1 MQLKDLNT
9 ERRNP
14 TTENLDEMSPLEIV
28 TAMNREDVGVPR
40 AIRRVLPQI
49 ARAVEI
55 VIERLGGGGRL
66 FYVGAGTSGRIGA
79 LDASECAPTFGIPQN
94 TVQFVI
100 AGGEKALV
108 RATESSEDSAEQ
120 GRIDLAARKVRK
132 KDVVIG
138 IAASGYTPYTIGAL
152 KYARSK
158 GAATIGV
165 ACNGGSELASTA
177 EIAIEV
183 DVGPEVLT
191 GSSRLKAGTAQK
203 MICNMISTAA
213 MAKLGY
219 VYSNLMINMRLK
231 NRKLRERGVFI
242 LETLAHVDRETA
254 VRTLER
260 ANMNLSVA
268 LVMLKSKTTRSEA
281 ARLLR
286 DAQGNVRK
294 ASRGARTTRQRTS
307 RAAK

>member
-1 MQLKDLNT
+1 MQLRELNT

-14 TTENLDEMSPLEIV
+14 KTEHLDEMSALEIV
-28 TAMNREDVGVPR
+28 TTMNQEDAGVPR
-40 AIRRVLPQI
+40 AIRRALPQI
-49 ARAVEI
+49 AQAVE
-55 VIERLGGGGRL
+55 VVVERLRAGGRL

-94 TVQFVI
+94 TVQCVI

-108 RATESSEDSAEQ
+108 RATESSEDSADQ
-120 GRIDLAARKVRK
+120 GRIDIAARKVGK
-132 KDVVIG
+132 KDVVVG

-158 GAATIGV
+158 GAAAIAV
-165 ACNGGSELASTA
+165 ACNGGSELASVA
-177 EIAIEV
+177 QISIEV

-231 NRKLRERGVFI
+231 NRKLRQRGLFI
-242 LETLAHVDRETA
+242 LETLAEVDRETA
-254 VRTLER
+254 LQALER
-260 ANMNLSVA
+260 ANMDLSVA
-268 LVMLKSKTTRSEA
+268 LVMLKSNVSRAQA

-286 DAQGNVRK
+286 DAHGNVRK
-294 ASRGARTTRQRTS
+294 ASSKVRATR
-307 RAAK
+307 

>member
-1 MQLKDLNT
+1 MQLRDLNT

-14 TTENLDEMSPLEIV
+14 TTEHLDEMSALEIV
-28 TAMNREDVGVPR
+28 TAMNREDAIVPR

-49 ARAVEI
+49 AQAVG
-55 VIERLGGGGRL
+55 VVVERLGAGGRL

-79 LDASECAPTFGIPQN
+79 LDASECAPTFGISQN

-108 RATESSEDSAEQ
+108 RATESSEDSADQ
-120 GRIDLAARKVRK
+120 GRIDLAARKPGK
-132 KDVVIG
+132 KDVVVG

-152 KYARSK
+152 RYARSK
-158 GAATIGV
+158 GAATIAV
-165 ACNGGSELASTA
+165 ACNGGSELAGTA
-177 EIAIEV
+177 QVAIEV

-231 NRKLRERGVFI
+231 NRKLRERGLFI
-242 LETLAHVDRETA
+242 LETLADIDRETA
-254 VRTLER
+254 LRTLEL
-260 ANMNLSVA
+260 ANSDLSVA
-268 LVMLKSKTTRSEA
+268 LVMLKSHTSRAEA

-286 DAQGNVRK
+286 DSKGNVRK
-294 ASRGARTTRQRTS
+294 ASKKACAIR
-307 RAAK
+307 

>member
-1 MQLKDLNT
+1 MQLKDLKT

-14 TTENLDEMSPLEIV
+14 KTENLDEMSALEIV
-28 TAMNREDVGVPR
+28 TTMNREDSLVPR
-40 AIRRVLPQI
+40 AIRRVLPQV
-49 ARAVEI
+49 ARAVE
-55 VIERLGGGGRL
+55 VVVERLGSGGRL

-79 LDASECAPTFGIPQN
+79 LDASECAPTFGIPPS
-94 TVQFVI
+94 TVQCVI

-108 RATESSEDSAEQ
+108 RATESSEDSADQ
-120 GRIDLAARKVRK
+120 GRIDIAARKVGK
-132 KDVVIG
+132 KDVVVG

-152 KYARSK
+152 KHARSK
-158 GAATIGV
+158 GAATIAV
-165 ACNGGSELASTA
+165 ACNGGSDLASA
-177 EIAIEV
+177 AQISIEV

-231 NRKLRERGVFI
+231 NRKLRERGLFI
-242 LETLAHVDRETA
+242 LETLAEVDRETA
-254 VRTLER
+254 QQALER
-260 ANMNLSVA
+260 ANMDLSVA
-268 LVMLKSKTTRSEA
+268 LVMLKSKVSRAQA

-286 DAQGNVRK
+286 DARGNVRK
-294 ASRGARTTRQRTS
+294 AGRQVRATS
-307 RAAK
+307 